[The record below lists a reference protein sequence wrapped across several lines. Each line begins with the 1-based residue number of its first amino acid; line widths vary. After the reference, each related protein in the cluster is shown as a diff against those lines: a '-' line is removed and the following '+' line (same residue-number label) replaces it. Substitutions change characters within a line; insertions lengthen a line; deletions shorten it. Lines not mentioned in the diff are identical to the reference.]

1 MPVVSFIYP
10 NGTQK
15 DVDIPNG
22 QSAMKGAISN
32 GVKGIVAECGGTAM
46 CGTCHVYVDDAYLD
60 RLPPVSLD
68 EDAMLDATASP
79 RQHNSRL
86 SCQISVDESLLGLTM
101 KIPETQT

>member
-1 MPVVSFIYP
+1 MPVVTFIYP
-10 NGTQK
+10 DGTEK
-15 DVDIPNG
+15 DVDIPIG

-32 GVKGIVAECGGTAM
+32 GVKGIIAECGGSAM
-46 CGTCHVYVDDAYLD
+46 CGTCHVYVDGANLD

-86 SCQISVDESLLGLTM
+86 SCQFSVNESLAGLTL